1 VLHSARL
8 FLHIGQAQAPDLGPA
23 SLMPTANTPAEARN
37 FDEDIRRA
45 RTDALF
51 RFNNYAIALTI
62 GVAPIIAWAIAPWAG
77 YRTCLTWTILVF
89 VVSVLRLALGHC
101 YARATPE
108 RRAAPIWL
116 HLFVAG
122 TACAGLLWGLLA
134 LPIIELPAE
143 TRLLMYTVLVAITAF
158 GIFPC
163 MPYLP
168 AYIGL
173 VAPMLA
179 CIGLSAGLGEAHQPE
194 LVMMLTGIYLVAIL
208 LAARRLGLFFGEV
221 TRARLEATEL
231 TAAANAA
238 NTAKSQFFATMSH
251 EIRTPING
259 VLGMAELLEDA
270 KLAPPH
276 DHYARTILQSGRTL
290 LGIVNDVLDFSKI
303 ESGNLELDRTAID
316 VRSSL
321 DDAIAAHALTA
332 RRKGLRFSM
341 ELAANVPP
349 HVRADRLRLIQIL
362 GNLVSNAV
370 KFTEAGGVGIYVTW
384 KAAGP
389 RGTSILRC
397 EVRDTGI
404 GLSEAQMA
412 RLFEPFVQ
420 ADASTSRRYGGT
432 GLGLAIARKLAELHG
447 GSLGATSKE
456 NEGSVFW
463 LEIDAPA
470 AEGPFVAAPR
480 PAAVNSLP
488 LQGCVLLVEDNLVN
502 KEVASHTLRALGLSV
517 ESAAN
522 GIEAVAAYQRHRPD
536 LILMDCQMPEM
547 DGFQATREIRALEGD
562 DNVPIIALTANA
574 LVEDRE
580 RCLQAGMND
589 YLAKPF
595 NRTSLSEMLRRW
607 LPTATR

>member
-1 VLHSARL
+1 MS
-8 FLHIGQAQAPDLGPA
+8 
-23 SLMPTANTPAEARN
+23 TANAPSTARN
-37 FDEDIRRA
+37 LDEDIRSA

-51 RFNNYAIALTI
+51 RFNNYSIALTM
-62 GVAPIIAWAIAPWAG
+62 GVAPIIAWAVAPWAG
-77 YRTCLTWTILVF
+77 NRSCFTWTILVF
-89 VVSVLRLALGHC
+89 VVSLLRLALGRS
-101 YARATPE
+101 YVRATTE
-108 RRAAPIWL
+108 QRAAPVWR

-122 TACAGLLWGLLA
+122 TACAGILWGVLA
-134 LPIIELPAE
+134 LPIIDLPAE
-143 TRLLMYTVLVAITAF
+143 ARLLMYTVLVAITAF
-158 GIFPC
+158 GLFPC

-168 AYIGL
+168 AYAAVAVPIL
-173 VAPMLA
+173 VSIA
-179 CIGLSAGLGEAHQPE
+179 LSAGLGEAHQPE
-194 LVMMLTGIYLVAIL
+194 LVMLLSGVYLVAIL
-208 LAARRLGLFFGEV
+208 LAARRLGVFFGEV
-221 TRARLEATEL
+221 TRASLEAAEL

-259 VLGMAELLEDA
+259 VLGMAELLQDA
-270 KLAPPH
+270 RLPPPH
-276 DHYARTILQSGRTL
+276 DHYARTILHSGRTL
-290 LGIVNDVLDFSKI
+290 LDIVNDVLDFSKI

-321 DDAIAAHALTA
+321 DDAIASHALTA
-332 RRKGLRFSM
+332 RRKGLRFSI
-341 ELAANVPP
+341 EVASNVPP
-349 HVRADRLRLIQIL
+349 YVRADRLRLIQIL
-362 GNLVSNAV
+362 GNLISNAV
-370 KFTEAGGVGIYVTW
+370 KFTDAGGVGVYVSW
-384 KAAGP
+384 NAADPGGNP
-389 RGTSILRC
+389 MLRC

-404 GLSEAQMA
+404 GLSTTQMA

-432 GLGLAIARKLAELHG
+432 GLGLAIARKLAEVHG

-456 NEGSVFW
+456 QEGSVFW

-470 AEGPFVAAPR
+470 AEGPSAPAPA
-480 PAAVNSLP
+480 PAAASRLP

-502 KEVASHTLRALGLSV
+502 KEVALHTLRALGLDA

-522 GIEAVAAYQRHRPD
+522 GIEAIAAFRRLRPD

-595 NRTSLSEMLRRW
+595 NRASLSEMLRRW
-607 LPTATR
+607 LPTAAL